1 MKASA
6 FALTL
11 RVTIFLFSV
20 FSLSIHAQTLVPGTL
35 TGNTNVEF
43 DVTYGGAASY
53 KVRLD
58 LPTGAAGL
66 KPDISLNYNSQFG
79 NGVMGLGWQLASG
92 LARIEACYR
101 RNTNQ
106 RINCLNGEE
115 LVSIGGGYYRTE
127 IDSGVLVHAV
137 NSSTFE
143 LNYENGITKTLT
155 RQLTSPNVYL
165 ESSHTQRGG
174 ASYSVSWLVGTTNR
188 EPLVD
193 TITYQ
198 GNTIQFNYETRSDR
212 RNGYWFGAVRNRTQR
227 LRSIVASADSQV
239 YRQYNI
245 FYQYD
250 SVSSVSKITNIQ
262 ECAGNGECLRPL
274 TFAWTDTG
282 ARGFES
288 GYTQYSGRVVGLAE
302 FENDGRIDIVSDGPG
317 PDSTSHYD
325 IHGDMNGDGR
335 DETINV
341 RYEYNET
348 VRFNVIND
356 TLGLSRRFT
365 EHAFQTRVN
374 VLDLNGNGKD
384 EVAVRESG
392 HMSYLT
398 DTGQVGSLGRVPG
411 FICTPNIYF
420 ADINGDNL
428 PDMINAAQGF
438 ESGNGCNGRSSVAIN
453 LGNYQF
459 ADAVNI
465 GGGSLLGQ
473 VFADINGDGITDILF
488 ASGPV
493 FYLPAMGDGR
503 FAEPV
508 RISTRNSN
516 NIQHQFRDLN
526 GDGLNDLI
534 LTNNSSSAATYFVQY
549 NNGPAGF
556 GPEIPIV
563 GPNNSGRYFEDH
575 NGDGVV
581 DIIDFAAPSHH
592 RVTLGASNQSYIDTF
607 TDSNGNQHQVEYGK
621 LTDSDVYTRDSYTDG
636 VNFGDTQPYQQAL
649 TVVKSLTTPDHE
661 VYYKYAGARMHNG
674 EYGYLGFKSITS
686 VLAKEDNNGLPQ
698 SLVTTSYLNQEYP
711 LVGKLQTVKKKV
723 YGQSPVDGSA
733 RTASDIIDDISYQT
747 GEDNYLV
754 AMLDGSPIGAATI
767 SDLADNIGNRG
778 EPGGAIGTDFTGQMN
793 SYFDWQ
799 TLTLTGGVHKLY
811 LADKVVD
818 HLQLSNDALIKTER
832 EQSTWSL
839 ASSGHYARLNLTTSG
854 TYTAG
859 GDLLQ
864 EQQVAI
870 TYENTDSY
878 GASSSFLM
886 NQSTTTTTLRNGSNV
901 VDTHVVDKEYDYYNN
916 ELVQYEW
923 LNRSDI
929 KGTRTYYQYDAY
941 GNPTITT
948 LEAVNSSSS
957 RSEAPRSM
965 VKAYSNQGKYLASDT
980 NSLGHVSAYAN
991 YSVYGLPQRVTDPTG
1006 LVSLLSYDPLGRI
1019 QQTTDHL
1026 NNDHFTYRGFCSSG
1040 GTGCT
1045 NNAYTWERS
1054 VPAGGAETYSYW
1066 DQKGNKVKMATQ
1078 TLQPGQWVVE
1088 AWEYDQ
1094 YSRETKASVPAIQS
1108 LSAAVSFTA
1117 GSDYHFTQNTYDELN
1132 RVTHRQLPGVNRE
1145 VRKSYI
1151 NELAVATIDPL
1162 GRRTITATNALGQ
1175 VTSKEQP
1182 DNTDVRFTYNAQGL
1196 VIEQEYPRLDSAG
1209 NVSIGQYHQ
1218 VVNSYDRYGNQ
1229 TSLSDPNQGNW
1240 TYQYNAFGE
1249 LIQQTDARNQSTY
1262 FTYDSLG
1269 RMSAQRDDE
1278 TYSVWRYDSE
1288 ENGLLDSVTQYSIS
1302 HLSSGAK
1309 ANLTPGN
1316 VATTAG
1322 VTVMWQQ
1329 DTDYNDINKLPE
1341 RLQTRQ
1347 RNRSAQLLTST
1358 TTMEYDGF
1366 GRLQYTQL
1374 PTLYQNQGSLTAP
1387 RLAYRYSDSGY
1398 LNRISDRDSATVYQ
1412 DITTMDAFGNITAQT
1427 LAGNVELFRGYNA
1440 HTGWA
1445 NDLQATNSSGLVIDQ
1460 SYGNY
1465 NALGHIG
1472 SRDDASYYNGGAD
1485 VQSWADTFAY
1495 ADALQQQL
1503 TQVTIQYTQD
1513 INGINLSEDWTHNYQ
1528 YDALGNMRSNN
1539 LTLGATAPR
1548 QQDSHTS
1555 LAAAQLQTQLSALYN
1570 LNSNDELLQ
1579 SALPA
1584 QLTLSGTTY
1593 NLDTS
1598 VFTDTRP
1605 GSSVHELNTSLIRT
1619 EPLNPPQPGG
1629 GASTEYQ
1636 LQTSRLDTD
1645 TAPGTTTLSYR
1656 TLNGMSTTANSGLI
1670 KTAEDGWVN
1679 GNFDSNETL
1688 AANTNGW
1695 IEFTITSATEND
1707 MAFGFAS
1714 ESSTG
1719 YNMPYRFWLEGGNVV
1734 VYESL
1739 NVVATSSV
1747 PYQVGDV
1754 LRIERQ
1760 DGIVRYWQN
1769 GTMFHQS
1776 AQTSTEVLRLEGI
1789 VYTQNA
1795 SISHVSASFGVS
1807 SGGTPVG
1814 ERFYRVR
1821 LNDDWARIGDV
1832 LYDSED
1838 VAAQLQTALEGTY
1851 SLTENETI
1859 VESDLPASI
1868 TVTLADNEYDL
1879 DDGLLLN
1886 TENRPTNHLLL
1897 PEHLDD
1903 TTGAGVTYRS
1913 LNGMATNASGGVTK
1927 TVADGWV
1934 NSGFDSNETLPANQD
1949 GWVEFTITAST
1960 ASETT
1965 FGFAIDISAGYDMP
1979 YRFWLEG
1986 GVINLYEG
1994 LNWLDTIPTP
2004 AYSIGDTLRIERQGT
2019 TIHYLHNNTVIH
2031 SSTQADPVAM
2041 RVGGIIYFQNGT
2053 LDHITASFAGGNG
2066 GGNSGVP
2073 TYTVLAI
2080 DTPNGIAAK
2089 LYGSEGVIDELQA
2102 ALGITTFDVGAQ
2114 LTGLPASL
2122 TDDDAVVVVPL
2133 YYPVPPNSTWVTLAR
2148 DLYGNEA
2155 VAEELAVAMGSPG
2168 TIPVQLTNLP
2178 ATLVDVPVVEPV
2190 EPYYLLEVSQTW
2202 EEVAAALYD
2211 SAGVLDELH
2220 AALGLSNPPPLQV
2233 GDTLTNLP
2241 ATLTDDDIIDTVP
2254 PFYSLSGTSSWE
2266 ALARALYHTSD
2277 DLVSPDTPPN
2287 RPAGAMQYQYTD
2299 AARPHQLSS
2308 VTGPVSRNYSYD
2320 ANGNSLSD
2328 GSKTFTYNAWNK
2340 VATLTQGSNSTR
2352 FEYGPDRKRYLRVD
2366 QQGSN
2371 TTETLY
2377 VGEGYER
2384 VTTIDGGTPSNNS
2397 VEHKY
2402 HVHGI
2407 ALITQTEGGNTETTH
2422 SLISDY
2428 QDSLLAIADQSGN
2441 LIQRFRYTPFGE
2453 QVDVSQGITG
2463 SHTFTTKGYTS
2474 HEHIEG
2480 MDIIHM
2486 NGRIYDPVIGRMV
2499 QSDPVIQAPEFILSY
2514 NRYSYVW
2521 NNPMN
2526 RIDPTG
2532 YTSGDA
2538 DGSDSIG
2545 PDGDGPESVSNE
2557 TDEPTDGMLGQQ
2569 SNLDGQTENEVQDNI
2584 DPGLEKELRE
2594 IDEKYSYNFRDFLI
2608 DLGLVVVDLFLS
2620 PTPDVAAAGIPARAA
2635 ARKAAKEAAKKAARD
2650 RAKQRAKDPTV
2661 SPNATLDKL
2670 TPNEVKRIQNAAD
2683 RTGKDINVVGSRVDP
2698 NKALHDKSDF
2708 DFVVD
2713 AKASTR
2719 NSLSRSL
2726 PGSKNVKDGL
2736 PNNNDVFKGTVDASK
2751 PHVTF
2756 HPQ

>member
-6 FALTL
+6 LPLTL
-11 RVTIFLFSV
+11 RTIIFLFSV
-20 FSLSIHAQTLVPGTL
+20 FSLSINAQTLVPGTL

-53 KVRLD
+53 KVTLD

-66 KPDISLNYNSQFG
+66 TPNISLNYNSQFG

-92 LARIEACYR
+92 LARIEECYR

-115 LVSIGGGYYRTE
+115 LRSIGGGYYRTE
-127 IDSGVLVHAV
+127 IDSGVLIRAV

-143 LNYENGITKTLT
+143 LNYENGVTKTLT

-165 ESSHTQRGG
+165 ESSHVQRGG
-174 ASYSVSWLVGTTNR
+174 ASYSVNWSVNTTNR
-188 EPLVD
+188 EPLVN

-212 RNGYWFGAVRNRTQR
+212 RNGYWLGGVRNRTQR
-227 LRSIVASADSQV
+227 LRSIVASADGQV

-274 TFAWTDTG
+274 AFSWTDSG

-288 GYTQYSGRVVGLAE
+288 GNTQYSGRIRGLAE
-302 FENDGRIDIVSDGPG
+302 FNNDGRIDIVTEGPL

-325 IHGDMNGDGR
+325 TQGDMNGDGR

-341 RYEYNET
+341 RYTYNET
-348 VRFNVIND
+348 VTFNVINSA
-356 TLGLSRRFT
+356 LGINRSFV
-365 EHAFQTRVN
+365 EHQLQTRVN

-384 EVAVRESG
+384 EVVVRGDS
-392 HMSYLT
+392 HMFYLT
-398 DTGQVGSLGRVPG
+398 DTGTVGNLGRIPG
-411 FICTPNIYF
+411 FICTTDIYF

-459 ADAVNI
+459 ADAVEI

-473 VFADINGDGITDILF
+473 VFADINGDGITDILY
-488 ASGPV
+488 APGRV
-493 FYLPAMGDGR
+493 YYLPALGNGR
-503 FAEPV
+503 FAAPV
-508 RISTRNSN
+508 EISTRRAN

-534 LTNNSSSAATYFVQY
+534 LINNNSTPTAYSVQY
-549 NNGPAGF
+549 NNGSAGF
-556 GPEIPIV
+556 GSEIPIASP
-563 GPNNSGRYFEDH
+563 GNSGRYFEDY

-581 DIIDFAAPSHH
+581 DIIDFAAPSNH
-592 RVTLGASNQSYIDTF
+592 RVTLGASSQSYIDTF
-607 TDSNGNQHQVEYGK
+607 TDSYGNQHQVEYSK
-621 LTDSDVYTRDSYTDG
+621 LTDSEVYTRDSYTDG
-636 VNFGDTQPYQQAL
+636 VNFGDTKPYQKAL
-649 TVVKSLTTPDHE
+649 TVVKSLTTPDQQ

-686 VLAKEDNNGLPQ
+686 VLAKEDNNGLPH
-698 SLVTTSYLNQEYP
+698 SLVTVSYLNQQFP
-711 LVGKLQTVKKKV
+711 LVGKLQAVKKKV
-723 YGQSPVDGSA
+723 YEGLASSLVDGD
-733 RTASDIIDDISYQT
+733 TEDDITYSY
-747 GEDNYLV
+747 GDDGYLV
-754 AMLDGSPIGAATI
+754 AMLNGSAVGAATA
-767 SDLADNIGNRG
+767 SDLVDDVQGRMEIARL
-778 EPGGAIGTDFTGQMN
+778 IGTDFPGQMN

-818 HLQLSNDALIKTER
+818 HLQLSDDALTKTER
-832 EQSTWSL
+832 EQSSWSL
-839 ASSGHYARLNLTTSG
+839 ASSGRYARLNSTTSG

-864 EQQVAI
+864 EQQVDI

-886 NQSTTTTTLRNGSNV
+886 NQSTTTTTLRNGTSV

-957 RSEAPRSM
+957 RSEAPRTM
-965 VKAYSNQGKYLASDT
+965 VKAYINQGKYLSSDT
-980 NSLGHVSAYAN
+980 NSLGHVASYSN
-991 YSVYGLPQRVTDPTG
+991 YSVHGLPQRVTDPTG
-1006 LVSLLSYDPLGRI
+1006 LVSIHSYDPIGRI

-1026 NNDHFTYRGFCSSG
+1026 TNNHYTYRGFCSAG
-1040 GTGCT
+1040 GSGCT
-1045 NNAYTWERS
+1045 NNAYSWERS
-1054 VPAGGAETYSYW
+1054 VPAGGAESYSYW

-1094 YSRETKASVPAIQS
+1094 YSRETKASVPAIQA

-1132 RVTHRQLPGVNRE
+1132 RITHRQLPGVNRE
-1145 VRKSYI
+1145 VRKNYV
-1151 NELAVATIDPL
+1151 NELALTTIDPL
-1162 GRRTITATNALGQ
+1162 GRRTITVTNALGQ

-1218 VVNSYDRYGNQ
+1218 VLNSYDRYGNQ
-1229 TSLSDPNQGNW
+1229 TSLNDPNQGNW

-1262 FTYDSLG
+1262 FTYDTLG
-1269 RMSAQRDDE
+1269 RMRTQRDDE
-1278 TYSVWRYDSE
+1278 TYSVWVYDSE
-1288 ENGLLDSVTQYSIS
+1288 ENGLLDTAVQYSIS

-1309 ANLTPGN
+1309 ANLTPAN

-1329 DTDYNDINKLPE
+1329 DTDYNDINKQPE

-1374 PTLYQNQGSLTAP
+1374 PALYQNQGSLTAP
-1387 RLAYRYSDSGY
+1387 RLTYRYSDSGY
-1398 LNRISDRDSATVYQ
+1398 LNRISDRDSGTIYQ
-1412 DITTMDAFGNITAQT
+1412 DITAVDGFGNITAQT

-1445 NDLQATNSSGLVIDQ
+1445 SDLQATNSSGLVIDQ

-1485 VQSWADTFAY
+1485 VQSWTDTFAY
-1495 ADALQQQL
+1495 TDALQQQL
-1503 TQVTIQYTQD
+1503 TQVTVQYTQD

-1528 YDALGNMRSNN
+1528 YDALGNMRSNG

-1555 LAAAQLQTQLSALYN
+1555 LAAAQLQSQLSALYN
-1570 LNSNDELLQ
+1570 LNSSDELLQ

-1593 NLDTS
+1593 NLNTGL
-1598 VFTDTRP
+1598 FTNTRP
-1605 GSSVHELNTSLIRT
+1605 GTSVHELNTSLIRT

-1636 LQTSRLDTD
+1636 LQTDRLDTD

-1695 IEFTITSATEND
+1695 IEFIVTDATQDD

-1714 ESSTG
+1714 DSATG

-1739 NVVATSSV
+1739 NVVATSST
-1747 PYQVGDV
+1747 PYSVGDV
-1754 LRIERQ
+1754 LKIERQ
-1760 DGIVRYWQN
+1760 EGVVSYWQN
-1769 GTMFHQS
+1769 NTMFYQS
-1776 AQTSTEVLRLEGI
+1776 AQTSTEELRLEGI
-1789 VYTQNA
+1789 VYAQNA
-1795 SISHVSASFGVS
+1795 SISHVWASFGTS
-1807 SGGTPVG
+1807 SGETPVG

-1821 LNDDWARIGDV
+1821 LNDDWARVGDV
-1832 LYDSED
+1832 LYGSED

-1851 SLTENETI
+1851 SLTEGETI
-1859 VESDLPASI
+1859 VESQLPASI
-1868 TVTLADNEYDL
+1868 TVTLANNEYGL
-1879 DDGLLLN
+1879 DDDVLLN

-1913 LNGMATNASGGVTK
+1913 LNGMATNATGGVTK
-1927 TVADGWV
+1927 TVEDGWV

-1965 FGFAIDISAGYDMP
+1965 FGFAIDINAGYDMP

-1986 GVINLYEG
+1986 GAINLYEG

-2053 LDHITASFAGGNG
+2053 LDHITASFAD
-2066 GGNSGVP
+2066 GNSGGGVP
-2073 TYTVLAI
+2073 TYTVLAT

-2102 ALGITTFDVGAQ
+2102 ALGITTFAVGDQ

-2122 TDDDAVVVVPL
+2122 TDDDAIVVVPD
-2133 YYPVPPNSTWVTLAR
+2133 YYPVPPNSSWVTLAR

-2155 VAEELAVAMGSPG
+2155 VAEELEVAMGSPS
-2168 TIPVQLTNLP
+2168 TIPAQLTNLP

-2190 EPYYLLEVSQTW
+2190 EPYYLLEVNQTW

-2220 AALGLSNPPPLQV
+2220 TALGLNNPPPLQI

-2241 ATLTDDDIIDTVP
+2241 ATLTDDDIINTVP
-2254 PFYSLSGTSSWE
+2254 PFYTLSSISSWE
-2266 ALARALYHTSD
+2266 ELARTLYGTSD
-2277 DLVSPDTPPN
+2277 EAVSPNTPPPN

-2299 AARPHQLSS
+2299 AARPHRLTS
-2308 VTGPVSRNYSYD
+2308 VTGPIGRNYSYD
-2320 ANGNSLSD
+2320 ANGNTVSD

-2340 VATLTQGSNSTR
+2340 VATLTQGGNSTR

-2366 QQGSN
+2366 QQGSSPN
-2371 TTETLY
+2371 QVTTETLY
-2377 VGEGYER
+2377 VGDGYER
-2384 VTTIDGGTPSNNS
+2384 VTTIDGGTT

-2402 HVHGI
+2402 HVYGI
-2407 ALITQTEGGNTETTH
+2407 ALITQAEGGNTETTH

-2463 SHTFTTKGYTS
+2463 SHSFTTKGYTS

-2499 QSDPVIQAPEFILSY
+2499 QSDPIIQAPEQILSY

-2532 YTSGDA
+2532 YMG
-2538 DGSDSIG
+2538 DSIG
-2545 PDGDGPESVSNE
+2545 PDGDGPESVGNTSGELGEADSNTE
-2557 TDEPTDGMLGQQ
+2557 GTSHVDGTPNPSQQVSQDTNAQNVDSIDELMDEVK
-2569 SNLDGQTENEVQDNI
+2569 SNLAKAS
-2584 DPGLEKELRE
+2584 GLPKGL
-2594 IDEKYSYNFRDFLI
+2594 F
-2608 DLGLVVVDLFLS
+2608 DLGDFV
-2620 PTPDVAAAGIPARAA
+2620 TPIRDAAVELKNGKPIEAVIAA
-2635 ARKAAKEAAKKAARD
+2635 LGFVAKKA
-2650 RAKQRAKDPTV
+2650 
-2661 SPNATLDKL
+2661 
-2670 TPNEVKRIQNAAD
+2670 EAAASVLKK
-2683 RTGKDINVVGSRVDP
+2683 GKDETVELFR
-2698 NKALHDKSDF
+2698 
-2708 DFVVD
+2708 VVD
-2713 AKASTR
+2713 EVELDDIKKTKEFRTVPGQFEGKQFVDNMDDAKELQKEFTRFFGGKQTIVKGSTAKSVVD
-2719 NSLSRSL
+2719 NSSRIDFSDIPNGQAITISKDNL
-2726 PGSKNVKDGL
+2726 PLVK
-2736 PNNNDVFKGTVDASK
+2736 
-2751 PHVTF
+2751 
-2756 HPQ
+2756 PQL